1 MIFSNCYSF
10 DTETWSRL
18 RDLPGVRWGARMA
31 NMDGDTFIIGGGDG
45 RDFVSEVLRFNFASL
60 SWELVGPRLMYP
72 RSDFGVVVLQSG
84 CVNVEEGKEIV
95 QARP

>member
-1 MIFSNCYSF
+1 
-10 DTETWSRL
+10 
-18 RDLPGVRWGARMA
+18 MA

-45 RDFVSEVLRFNFASL
+45 RDFVSEVHRFNFASL